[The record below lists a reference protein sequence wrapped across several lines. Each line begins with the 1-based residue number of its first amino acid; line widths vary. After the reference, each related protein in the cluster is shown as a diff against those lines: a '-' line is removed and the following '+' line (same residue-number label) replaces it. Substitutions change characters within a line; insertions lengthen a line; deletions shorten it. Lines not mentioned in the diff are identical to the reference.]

1 MVGQQLPQLDRSEAL
16 LLPRDV
22 KLFSGSANPALA
34 QEIAHH
40 LGVEMGGMKI
50 ANFSDGEIYVQ
61 IQESVRGDD
70 VFIVQPICHPV
81 NYHLMEL
88 LIMLDAFKRASAR
101 QITAVVPYYAYARQD
116 RKAHGREAIS
126 AKLVADL
133 LTTAGA
139 DRVVAMDLHTPQIQG
154 FFDILVDHLFA
165 APVLVQYLEKKN
177 LEDIV
182 VVSPDVGGVTR
193 ARAIAKK
200 LNAPIAIIDKR
211 RTAHNQAEVMH
222 IIGDVA
228 GRTAIMVDDLVD
240 TAGTLVAGAKL
251 LEQQGAKAVY
261 AACCHGI
268 LSGPAIERVRT
279 SNLKELI
286 ITNSIPLA
294 QEKHLDNLVQLS
306 VAPLLG
312 EAIIRIHEDASV
324 STLFE

>member
-1 MVGQQLPQLDRSEAL
+1 MQPATQLDRPDVLRLGRE
-16 LLPRDV
+16 V
-22 KLFSGSANPALA
+22 KLFSGSANPELA
-34 QEIAHH
+34 QQIADY
-40 LGVEMGGMKI
+40 LGTELGGIKI

-81 NYHLMEL
+81 NYNLMEL
-88 LIMLDAFKRASAR
+88 CIMLDAFKRASAK

-116 RKAHGREAIS
+116 RKAHGREAIT

-139 DRVVAMDLHTPQIQG
+139 NRVVAMDLHAPQIQG

-165 APVLVQYLEKKN
+165 TPVLIEHIKKKQ
-177 LEDIV
+177 LEDLVI
-182 VVSPDVGGVTR
+182 VSPDVGGVTR
-193 ARAIAKK
+193 ARAFAKK
-200 LNAPIAIIDKR
+200 LDAPIAIIDKR
-211 RTAHNQAEVMH
+211 RPAHNVAEVMNV
-222 IIGDVA
+222 IGDVK
-228 GRTAIMVDDLVD
+228 GRTAILVDDLAD

-251 LEQQGAKAVY
+251 LEKEGARAVY
-261 AACCHGI
+261 AAASHGI
-268 LSGPAIERVRT
+268 LSGPAVERIRN
-279 SNLKELI
+279 SNLVEVI

-294 QEKHLDNLVQLS
+294 PEKRLPNITQLS

-312 EAIIRIHEDASV
+312 EAIIRIHADESV

>member
-1 MVGQQLPQLDRSEAL
+1 MGTATQLE
-16 LLPRDV
+16 LPDNLVVQRDV
-22 KLFSGSANPALA
+22 KLFSGSANPELA
-34 QEIAHH
+34 QEIADH
-40 LGVEMGGMKI
+40 LGVELGGMKI

-70 VFIVQPICHPV
+70 VFIVQPVCHPV

-101 QITAVVPYYAYARQD
+101 QVTAVVPYYAYARQD

-165 APVLVQYLEKKN
+165 TPVLIDYIAGKHLPD
-177 LEDIV
+177 LV
-182 VVSPDVGGVTR
+182 VVSPDVGGVAR
-193 ARAIAKK
+193 ARAFAKK
-200 LNAPIAIIDKR
+200 LDCPIAIIDKR

-222 IIGDVA
+222 VIGDVN
-228 GRTAIMVDDLVD
+228 GKTAIMVDDMVD
-240 TAGTLVAGAKL
+240 TAGTLVAGANL
-251 LEQQGAKAVY
+251 LAREGAKAVY
-261 AACCHGI
+261 ACCTHGI
-268 LSGPAIERVRT
+268 LSGPAIERIRT
-279 SNLKELI
+279 SNLVELI

-294 QEKHLDNLVQLS
+294 PEKRLPNIAQLS
-306 VAPLLG
+306 VAELLG
-312 EAIIRIHEDASV
+312 EAIIRIHEDTSV

>member
-1 MVGQQLPQLDRSEAL
+1 MQLAPQVE
-16 LLPRDV
+16 LPDNLVIRRDI

-34 QEIAHH
+34 DEIADY
-40 LGVEMGGMKI
+40 LGVELGGMKI

-101 QITAVVPYYAYARQD
+101 QVTAVVPYYAYARQD

-139 DRVVAMDLHTPQIQG
+139 DRVLAMDLHTPQIQG

-165 APVLVQYLEKKN
+165 TPVLIDYLKDKN
-177 LEDIV
+177 LQDAV
-182 VVSPDVGGVTR
+182 VVSPDVGGVAR
-193 ARAIAKK
+193 ARAFAKK
-200 LNAPIAIIDKR
+200 LDCPIAIIDKR

-222 IIGDVA
+222 VIGDVK
-228 GRTAIMVDDLVD
+228 GRTAIMVDDMVD
-240 TAGTLVAGAKL
+240 TAGTLVAGAAL
-251 LEQQGAKAVY
+251 LAREGASAVY
-261 AACCHGI
+261 AACTHGI
-268 LSGPAIERVRT
+268 LSGPAVERVRN
-279 SNLKELI
+279 SNLVELI
-286 ITNSIPLA
+286 ITNTIPLPS
-294 QEKHLDNLVQLS
+294 EKRLPNIQSLS
-306 VAPLLG
+306 VASLLG
-312 EAIIRIHEDASV
+312 EAMVRIHEDTSV